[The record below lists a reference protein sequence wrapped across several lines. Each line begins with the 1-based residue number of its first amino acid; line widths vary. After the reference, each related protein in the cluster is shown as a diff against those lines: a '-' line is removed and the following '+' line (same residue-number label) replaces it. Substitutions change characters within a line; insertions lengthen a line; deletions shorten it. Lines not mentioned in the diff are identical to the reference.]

1 MFCVNSEHCFV
12 VALLERVNTSG
23 MKNPGE
29 LKVNQ
34 LTRPKS
40 SSQMC
45 FKFGSLL
52 LALLSCSSIASC
64 DVDCAMS
71 AFGDERP
78 AVPDVSF
85 FDLPAPLQEILKEVP
100 TILDTCYQELPC
112 SDQNMQDMEHE
123 FDAVFRSILTGSMS
137 AADAELEEA
146 FRLDAD
152 ANAESMSENAL
163 EAIKSDD
170 YVSKLAKQ
178 SKMMLDEV
186 MRSAQERFGYDDALV
201 WVISHKK
208 KELPFPM
215 QLDWHVDFTPAEEL
229 GLSTNDTGHVVIIS
243 LKGDTT
249 LYRDLSPTEREAILS
264 ACDTTGHVYC
274 DVINNKADAEVV
286 SREIPPD
293 RAILSAEAG
302 AQGSV
307 HRSGRQSG
315 TLHSVPGTTDRLLL
329 IITLGNRTVIQAL
342 KKRRKSMGGTCG
354 IY

>member
-1 MFCVNSEHCFV
+1 MNK
-12 VALLERVNTSG
+12 A
-23 MKNPGE
+23 M
-29 LKVNQ
+29 
-34 LTRPKS
+34 RPKTS
-40 SSQMC
+40 LLCIMC
-45 FKFGSLL
+45 FKFVSLL
-52 LALLSCSSIASC
+52 FVLFSCSGIAAC

-71 AFGDERP
+71 AFGYARP
-78 AVPDVSF
+78 AVPDVLF

-100 TILDTCYQELPC
+100 TILDTCYQELPRL
-112 SDQNMQDMEHE
+112 DKNLEDMEHE
-123 FDAVFRSILTGSMS
+123 FEAVLRSILTGSMS

-152 ANAESMSENAL
+152 TNTESMSENAQ
-163 EAIKSDD
+163 ETMSTDD

-178 SKMMLDEV
+178 SKIVLDEV
-186 MRSAQERFGYDDALV
+186 MRSAQEWFGYDDALV

-208 KELPFPM
+208 KDLPFPM
-215 QLDWHVDFTPAEEL
+215 QFDWHVDFTPAEEL
-229 GLSTNDTGHVVIIS
+229 NLSTNDTGHVVIIS

-264 ACDTTGHVYC
+264 TCDTTGHVYC
-274 DVINNKADAEVV
+274 DVVNNNADAEVV
-286 SREIPPD
+286 SQEIPAD

-302 AQGSV
+302 TQGSV

-329 IITLGNRTVIQAL
+329 IITLGNRTDIQAL
-342 KKRRKSMGGTCG
+342 KMRRKNLGGICG